1 MRVLITNYELVHRAG
16 TQLYVRDLA
25 TGLAA
30 RGLQPIVFTPWP
42 GAVADELRAAAIPVV
57 DDPARLG
64 EPPDLIHGQHH
75 MPTMSAL
82 LAWPGVPAVFF
93 CHGWLPPQEVPPRH
107 PRILRYV
114 AVDRLRRER
123 LVSEEGVPPERVEL
137 IPNFVDLARFR
148 PRAPLPARPRRALVF
163 SNQAV
168 EGGFVEAVRAA
179 CRRSGIAVDVAGL
192 HGGTVSERPE
202 ELLPQ
207 YDLVFAR
214 GRSAMEAAAVG
225 AAVVLCDVE
234 GTGPLVTARDAAR
247 LFDLNFGLAALTVPA
262 TAGHLA
268 EQIARYDAAD
278 AAAVSRWLRDH
289 AGAERALDRIVD
301 LYRRVRDEAASAA
314 PLDAAQESRS
324 VAAYLLRWNRA
335 GWETER
341 LLLETQAREA
351 ALEGAFA
358 LAEAQRLEL
367 RDDGDALRREVAAL
381 RSERADLVRHLAG
394 LRATAALRL
403 RDWLLGRPWLARLY
417 RGLRGS
423 APTPP
428 ASSSSGSTSAPSRAP
443 SRAAA
448 SRLERSAR

>member
-1 MRVLITNYELVHRAG
+1 MRILITNHELVHRGG

-30 RGLQPIVFTPWP
+30 RGLQPIVFTPHL

-57 DDPARLG
+57 DDPARLA

-75 MPTMSAL
+75 LPTMSAL

-123 LVSEEGVPPERVEL
+123 LVSEEGVPPDRVEL

-148 PRAPLPARPRRALVF
+148 PRPPLPARPRRALVF
-163 SNQAV
+163 SNQAF
-168 EGGFVEAVRAA
+168 EGGYVEAVRAA
-179 CRRSGIAVDVAGL
+179 CRRFGIAVDVLGL
-192 HGGTVSERPE
+192 QGGKVSERPE

-225 AAVVLCDVE
+225 AAVVLCDME
-234 GTGPLVTARDAAR
+234 GAGPLVTAAGVAR

-262 TAGHLA
+262 TARHLG
-268 EQIARYDAAD
+268 EQIARYEAAD
-278 AAAVSRWLRDH
+278 AAAVSRWIREH
-289 AGAERALDRIVD
+289 AGADRALERIVD
-301 LYRRVRDEAASAA
+301 LYRRVLAEAAAAPAASAG
-314 PLDAAQESRS
+314 DESRS
-324 VAAYLLRWNRA
+324 TAAYLLRWNRA
-335 GWETER
+335 GEESER
-341 LLLETQAREA
+341 LLLETSARRA
-351 ALEGAFA
+351 ALEGGFA

-367 RDDGDALRREVAAL
+367 RAEGDALRREIAAL
-381 RSERADLVRHLAG
+381 RSEREHLAEELAA

-403 RDWLLGRPWLARLY
+403 RGWLLDRPWLARLY
-417 RGLRGS
+417 RGLRGGS
-423 APTPP
+423 AP
-428 ASSSSGSTSAPSRAP
+428 R
-443 SRAAA
+443 R
-448 SRLERSAR
+448 RLDLRTR

>member
-1 MRVLITNYELVHRAG
+1 MRILITNHELVHRAG

-75 MPTMSAL
+75 APTMSAL
-82 LAWPGVPAVFF
+82 LAWPGVPAVYF
-93 CHGWLPPQEVPPRH
+93 CHGWLPPQELPPRH

-137 IPNFVDLARFR
+137 IPNFVDLAKFR

-163 SNQAV
+163 SNQAA

-192 HGGTVSERPE
+192 HGTVSERPE

-214 GRSAMEAAAVG
+214 GRAAMEAAAVG

-234 GTGPLVTARDAAR
+234 GAGPLVTAGDAAR

-314 PLDAAQESRS
+314 PLDAALESRS

-335 GWETER
+335 GWEAER
-341 LLLETQAREA
+341 LLLETQARKA

-367 RDDGDALRREVAAL
+367 RDDGDVLRREAAAL
-381 RSERADLVRHLAG
+381 RSERDDLARDLAG
-394 LRATAALRL
+394 LRVTAALRL

-417 RGLRGS
+417 RGLRGAAPPSS
-423 APTPP
+423 AP
-428 ASSSSGSTSAPSRAP
+428 ASAP
-443 SRAAA
+443 A